1 LFFEKIKIKNFIKK
15 NRFVFLIIIL
25 IKKEK
30 KRRER
35 EQPNQS
41 KANQTNDLAF
51 RQQTKKEEISLSNRF
66 FLNEI
71 EKLLQ
76 KKNRKKV
83 FFLLL
88 FTLDW
93 QKNIIIII
101 KKLKR

>member
-51 RQQTKKEEISLSNRF
+51 RQQTKKRRDLSLESF
-66 FLNEI
+66 FS
-71 EKLLQ
+71 Q
-76 KKNRKKV
+76 
-83 FFLLL
+83 
-88 FTLDW
+88 
-93 QKNIIIII
+93 
-101 KKLKR
+101 